1 MTLFNLFKHF
11 PHRHACITIILGLN
25 LLTTFTMLQSKLII
39 MESRTRN
46 PEAVKMGLFAT
57 IVNDHKRYL
66 LSQSAP
72 SQLR

>member
-1 MTLFNLFKHF
+1 MYNYYFRSEPTDYFYYATKQTYYNGK
-11 PHRHACITIILGLN
+11 PD
-25 LLTTFTMLQSKLII
+25 QK
-39 MESRTRN
+39 